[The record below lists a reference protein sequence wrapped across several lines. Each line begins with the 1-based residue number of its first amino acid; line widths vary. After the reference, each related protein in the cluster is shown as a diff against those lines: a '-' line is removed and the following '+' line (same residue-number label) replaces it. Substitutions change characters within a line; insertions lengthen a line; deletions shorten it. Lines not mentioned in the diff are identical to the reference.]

1 MRAFLLRIVDFLG
14 DLLDDGAFEIVDA
27 EGNACELLAGILER
41 LELEQRDRVLRW
53 AKTRYQLDD
62 DAMLKLYAEREAIA
76 AARRHALVM
85 AEMKFRAEIADLF
98 TGPFEMPD
106 GATSH

>member
-1 MRAFLLRIVDFLG
+1 MRAFLLRVVDYLG
-14 DLLDDGAFEIVDA
+14 DLLDDGAFEIIDA
-27 EGNACELLAGILER
+27 EANACESIAIVLEG

-62 DAMLKLYAEREAIA
+62 DAMLKLYAEREAVA

-85 AEMKFRAEIADLF
+85 AEMKFRAEIASLYDEIAWAAP
-98 TGPFEMPD
+98 T
-106 GATSH
+106 TSH